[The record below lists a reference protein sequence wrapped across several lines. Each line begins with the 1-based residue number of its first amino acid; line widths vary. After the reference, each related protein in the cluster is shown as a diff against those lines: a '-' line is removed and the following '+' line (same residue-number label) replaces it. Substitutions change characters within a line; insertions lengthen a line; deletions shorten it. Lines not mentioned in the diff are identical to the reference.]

1 METLMLRKN
10 LLGQL
15 KDGSSVCQGNAFH
28 WRLKKRQDWKT
39 TQISVARKM
48 NLRPNLGQPPT
59 ELLFISKMDC
69 SDMAFLKWKNVMNEE
84 TEGEG

>member
-1 METLMLRKN
+1 METFMLRKN

-28 WRLKKRQDWKT
+28 WRLRKRQDWKT
-39 TQISVARKM
+39 TQISVDMKM
-48 NLRPNLGQPPT
+48 NLRPNLRSAT
-59 ELLFISKMDC
+59 HRTLFISKMDC
-69 SDMAFLKWKNVMNEE
+69 SDMAFLMGKNVVNEE